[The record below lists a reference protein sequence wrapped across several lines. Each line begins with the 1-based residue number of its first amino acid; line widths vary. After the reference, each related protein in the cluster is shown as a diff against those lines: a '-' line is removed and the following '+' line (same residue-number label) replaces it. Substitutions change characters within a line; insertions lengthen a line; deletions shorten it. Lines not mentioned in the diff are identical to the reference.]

1 MCVLIAMFSLW
12 EAELLSAKAGIDM
25 VVNVLIIDA
34 KLTSIASSFRYIKEE
49 SHY

>member
-25 VVNVLIIDA
+25 VVIVLIDA
-34 KLTSIASSFRYIKEE
+34 KLASIASAFRYIKGD